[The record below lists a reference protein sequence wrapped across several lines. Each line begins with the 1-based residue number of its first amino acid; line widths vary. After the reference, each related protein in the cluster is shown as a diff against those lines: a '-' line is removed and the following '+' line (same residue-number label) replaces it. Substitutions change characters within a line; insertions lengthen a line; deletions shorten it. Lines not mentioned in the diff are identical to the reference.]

1 MFAPKRNN
9 WMLFNA
15 MLYKFDIL
23 FKKEL
28 KGGGVKVVTY
38 RHLLNDPEAFG
49 QGETLEGAIGTL
61 SLNDS
66 EKEEGYSIST
76 LFVKY
81 RTQLVGYHWAGVF
94 DNEFPL
100 QFAFNQPD
108 DVTSIIAE
116 LIDENGT
123 HYSSDVQTI
132 VVDGTKSLDLEAF
145 ESFVSLV
152 PQTGECIVSDGDSE
166 LKLHPGQLALIPAAD
181 DMVIIHGNSQV
192 KSIRF
197 VSETK
202 I

>member
-1 MFAPKRNN
+1 
-9 WMLFNA
+9 

-28 KGGGVKVVTY
+28 KGGGMKVVTY
-38 RHLLNDPEAFG
+38 SHLLDDPEAFG
-49 QGETLEGAIGTL
+49 KGESLEGVLGTL
-61 SLNDS
+61 SLTDS
-66 EKEEGYSIST
+66 EKEKGFSIST

-94 DNEFPL
+94 DKEFPL
-100 QFAFNQPD
+100 QFTFNQPD
-108 DVTSIIAE
+108 DVTSIHAE
-116 LIDENGT
+116 LMDENGT

-132 VVDGTKSLDLEAF
+132 VVDGIKGIDLEAF
-145 ESFVSLV
+145 ESFVALL
-152 PQTGECIVSDGDSE
+152 PQTGECIVSDCDSE

-181 DMVIIHGNSQV
+181 DIVIIHGNCQV

>member
-1 MFAPKRNN
+1 
-9 WMLFNA
+9 

-38 RHLLNDPEAFG
+38 SHLLNDPEAFG
-49 QGETLEGAIGTL
+49 KGENLEGAIGTL

-66 EKEEGYSIST
+66 EKEKGYSIST

-94 DNEFPL
+94 DKEFPL
-100 QFAFNQPD
+100 QFTFNHPD
-108 DVTSIIAE
+108 DVTSIHAE
-116 LIDENGT
+116 LVDENGT

-132 VVDGTKSLDLEAF
+132 VVDGTKSIDLEAF
-145 ESFVSLV
+145 ESFVALV

-166 LKLHPGQLALIPAAD
+166 LTLHAGQLVLVPAED
-181 DMVIIHGNSQV
+181 KRVTLQGDCQM
-192 KSIRF
+192 KSIRLA
-197 VSETK
+197 SENNC
-202 I
+202 